1 MTRLRVGFIGTGRRK
16 ERRDAFGFA
25 MAYDHA
31 AGYLA
36 LPEQCELVACAD
48 LVQDYAAAFAITN
61 GIPSE
66 GIYTDYKK
74 MLAEEGLDVVSI
86 CTWPHLH
93 AQMVLDCAVA
103 GVKAIHCEKP
113 MSDNWGM
120 ARLMEQECSRHGVR
134 LTFNHQRRFGLP
146 FRKANELL
154 QGGSIGELQR
164 IEISCGNIYDWGTH
178 YLDMAGLYCGEQAA
192 EWVMGQIDYRAESRV
207 FGAHVENQA
216 IATWRYRNGVFGLI
230 STGPG
235 AALVGADIRLLGT
248 GGSIEIGKWEEN
260 RYLRVS
266 SQGRHDWEYIDTGAD
281 NLHGPHYVERAIANI
296 VEAIVTDQTSELCA
310 RNALNATEIIFG
322 IYESS
327 RRRGRVDLPLTISDH
342 PMYAMIE
349 SGDIRPTPTA

>member
-16 ERRDAFGFA
+16 ERRDAFGYA
-25 MAYDHA
+25 MAYEHA
-31 AGYLA
+31 DGYRA

-48 LVQDYAAAFAITN
+48 LVYDYASAFANTN
-61 GIPSE
+61 GIPEE

-74 MLAEEGLDVVSI
+74 MLAEAKPDVVSI

-93 AQMVLDCAVA
+93 AQMVLDCALA

-134 LTFNHQRRFGLP
+134 LTFNHQRRFGQP
-146 FRKANELL
+146 FRKAHDLL
-154 QGGSIGELQR
+154 QGGSIGELRR
-164 IEISCGNIYDWGTH
+164 IEIACGNIYDWGTH

-192 EWVMGQIDYRAESRV
+192 EWVIGQIDYRKESRV

-235 AALVGADIRLLGT
+235 TELIGADIRLLGSS
-248 GGSIEIGKWEEN
+248 GSIEIGNWPDN
-260 RYLRVS
+260 RHLRVT
-266 SQGRHDWEYIDTGAD
+266 SQGRHDWEYIDTGED

-296 VEAIVTDQTSELCA
+296 VEAIVNDQTSELCA

-342 PMYAMIE
+342 PMYALIE
-349 SGDIRPTPTA
+349 SGEIHPEPTA

>member
-1 MTRLRVGFIGTGRRK
+1 MTRLHVGFIGTGRRK
-16 ERRDAFGFA
+16 ERRDQFGFA
-25 MAYDHA
+25 MAYEHA

-48 LVQDYAAAFAITN
+48 LVQDYAAAFATTN
-61 GIPSE
+61 GIPDS

-74 MLAEEGLDVVSI
+74 MLAECSLDIVSI

-93 AQMVLDCAVA
+93 APMVLDCALA
-103 GVKAIHCEKP
+103 GVRAIHCEKP

-146 FRKANELL
+146 FRRANEIV
-154 QGGSIGELQR
+154 QAGTIGELQR

-178 YLDMAGLYCGEQAA
+178 YLDMAGLYSGEQSA
-192 EWVMGQIDYRAESRV
+192 EWVLGQIDYRTESLV

-216 IATWRYRNGVFGLI
+216 IGTWRYRNGVFGLI
-230 STGPG
+230 CTGPG
-235 AALVGADIRLLGT
+235 SGLIGADIRLLGSNGT
-248 GGSIEIGKWEEN
+248 IEIGNWESHQH
-260 RYLRVS
+260 LRVS
-266 SQGRHDWEYIDTGAD
+266 TLTSTNWNYIDTGED
-281 NLHGPHYVERAIANI
+281 NLHGPNYVERAIADI
-296 VEAIVTDQTSELCA
+296 VDAVVNDRVSELNA

-327 RRRGRVDLPLTISDH
+327 RRHGRVDCPLVINDH
-342 PMYAMIE
+342 PLVAMIE
-349 SGDIRPTPTA
+349 AGTIQLS